1 MTCAELGPAR
11 KNPLPTN
18 GNSFVACSMP
28 KVLHAPAECVK
39 VVIDFG
45 LVFLPR
51 MTISRLHTHTHL
63 LRTVSANCV
72 VECILRVK
80 TIQLHLT
87 GMGR

>member
-28 KVLHAPAECVK
+28 KVLHTPAECVK

-51 MTISRLHTHTHL
+51 MTISRLHTHTHTCSEL
-63 LRTVSANCV
+63 SVRIVLWSASYV
-72 VECILRVK
+72 
-80 TIQLHLT
+80 
-87 GMGR
+87 